1 MAKTGRIAQA
11 QLYQPQVPKS
21 SVKTGAESVT
31 LTSEDLMDRVINIR
45 FVHKP
50 LTAGA
55 LPKTFTLRSD
65 YEVMYTKTGFFYI
78 DCIQKPAIKVSYK
91 QVANSTVVELNVD
104 ISNLFIK
111 DMTAMERSNG
121 AVQQLEI
128 QMGYKSQMIDWARDP
143 IWSKKGISEF
153 YALKDNYVAADNT
166 GLVPPTVIV
175 AQVLTTQR
183 ISAPPDGVTRF
194 QCVVGT
200 MEQGMRW
207 KIDGSS
213 TYVST
218 AVSSHWDGRE
228 PANALPS
235 VFFEL
240 VTRRFIRPTQ
250 RHDITDVVRQVVGQ
264 DGVTVDV
271 TDQFVTVYDNEY
283 STATPLET
291 VLGRMSESD
300 ADLYGVVVY
309 MSDVLWNTP
318 LNELP
323 MWNLTPEETAKAE
336 PIEQPLPVEFFDKV
350 PAQLEAIRKQYDFVR
365 YYLLK
370 DGNYFAYHVR
380 EKEADIFKDRFVN
393 GKQKERIFKLPAV
406 YDITWSG
413 TRIIRSLFFSAI
425 GSLDTVAFQSK
436 YVLNDQTGNFY
447 SPEKGNNCYLVLLL
461 DVSFATEEDD
471 NMMVLTCTDIA
482 GDYEPETLPDGRI
495 VPKQLPNAAEDARRD
510 KIWKDVDLTVTYI
523 YSGDPSTTDS
533 SWSSIIERLRASALR
548 YKDRW
553 GTMPDNDKIIDDLT
567 SWNDPGV
574 FSQSRIDAA
583 VSIET
588 KAYGRDMPVIYGK
601 EYNPVNPGFGD
612 VIHIKEPYLPNYN
625 DNEKIV

>member
-1 MAKTGRIAQA
+1 MAETGRISQT

-21 SVKTGAESVT
+21 SVKTGAESVA
-31 LTSEDLMDRVINIR
+31 LTSEDLMDKIINIR

-50 LTAGA
+50 LTPGA

-65 YEVMYTKTGFFYI
+65 YEVLYTPTGFFYI
-78 DCIQKPAIKVSYK
+78 DCVQKPAIKVSYK

-104 ISNLFIK
+104 VSNLFIK

-121 AVQQLEI
+121 AVQQLELQI
-128 QMGYKSQMIDWARDP
+128 GYKSQMVDWARDP
-143 IWSKKGISEF
+143 VWSKKGIAEF
-153 YALKDNYVAADNT
+153 YALKDNYVSTENT
-166 GLVPPTVIV
+166 GLVPPTIIV

-194 QCVVGT
+194 QCVVGSI
-200 MEQGMRW
+200 EQGMRW
-207 KIDGSS
+207 VISGDS
-213 TYVST
+213 TYVSN
-218 AVSSHWDGRE
+218 AVSKHWSGKK
-228 PANALPS
+228 PSNILPYT
-235 VFFEL
+235 FFEL

-250 RHDITDVVRQVVGQ
+250 RHDISDVVRQVVGA
-264 DGVTVDV
+264 DGVTIDVVD
-271 TDQFVTVYDNEY
+271 QYVTVYDSEY
-283 STATPLET
+283 AVATPLNT
-291 VLGRMSESD
+291 IAGRMSEAD
-300 ADLYGVVVY
+300 ADMYGVVVY

-323 MWNLTPEETAKAE
+323 MWNLTPSETEKAE
-336 PIEQPLPVEFFDKV
+336 PISQPMPVEFFDKV

-365 YYLLK
+365 FYLLK

-380 EKEADIFKDRFVN
+380 ESEQDIFKDRFVN

-406 YDITWSG
+406 YDITWAG
-413 TRIIRSLFFSAI
+413 TRVIRAPFFSAI

-461 DVSFATEEDD
+461 DVSFDTVEED
-471 NMMVLTCTDIA
+471 NMMVLTCTDIE
-482 GDYEPETLPDGRI
+482 GNYEPETLPDGRI
-495 VPKQLPNAAEDARRD
+495 VAKEIPGEKEVVKRD
-510 KIWKDVDLTVTYI
+510 KIWKKVDLEVTYL
-523 YSGDPSTTDS
+523 YNGDPSTTDS
-533 SWSSIIERLRASALR
+533 SWASVIERLRASAVR

-553 GTMPDNDKIIDDLT
+553 GTLPTTDRIIDDIK

-583 VSIET
+583 TSVET
-588 KAYGRDMPVIYGK
+588 MAYGRDMPVIYGK
-601 EYNPVNPGFGD
+601 EYNPVNPGSGD
-612 VIHIKEPYLPNYN
+612 IIHIREPYLDTYN
-625 DNEKIV
+625 ADEEII